1 MGEGTRIN
9 KFLSEAGVCSRR
21 VADRQVALGNVTIDG
36 ETAGMGS
43 MVLKGQKVCFG
54 GREVKKEQETILLA
68 VHKPAGI
75 VCTAEKREKDNIV
88 DFIRYPKRIYPVG
101 RLDKDSS
108 GLILMTNCG
117 DIVNKIMRAGN
128 MHEKEYVVT
137 VNLPLTQE
145 FIRGMG
151 GGVPLKELGVMT
163 RKCKVKPL
171 GKREFQIILTQG
183 YNRQIRR
190 MCEYFGYRV
199 EKLVRTRIMNITLG
213 DLPEGTYRKVTDG
226 EWKELREMIR
236 NSSGTTVIPKGNERG
251 EKGNGS
257 GGKNKNRRIKKEDRV
272 PQ

>member
-1 MGEGTRIN
+1 M
-9 KFLSEAGVCSRR
+9 
-21 VADRQVALGNVTIDG
+21 
-36 ETAGMGS
+36 
-43 MVLKGQKVCFG
+43 
-54 GREVKKEQETILLA
+54 
-68 VHKPAGI
+68 
-75 VCTAEKREKDNIV
+75 
-88 DFIRYPKRIYPVG
+88 
-101 RLDKDSS
+101 
-108 GLILMTNCG
+108 
-117 DIVNKIMRAGN
+117 
-128 MHEKEYVVT
+128 
-137 VNLPLTQE
+137 
-145 FIRGMG
+145 
-151 GGVPLKELGVMT
+151 PLKELGVMT

-257 GGKNKNRRIKKEDRV
+257 GGKNKNRRIKKKIEYHSNLYYNEDNPEITDYEFDQMMQELKKLERKIQNLQRRIP
-272 PQ
+272 PQSG